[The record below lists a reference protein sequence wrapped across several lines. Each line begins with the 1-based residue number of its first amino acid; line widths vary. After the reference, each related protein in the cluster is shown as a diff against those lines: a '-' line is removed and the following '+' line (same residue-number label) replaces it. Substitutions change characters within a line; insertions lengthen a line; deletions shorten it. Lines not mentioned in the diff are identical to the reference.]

1 MRDYLETVTRRV
13 VVYDGGMGATL
24 EQFDL
29 TQEDYGG
36 LQGKCHE
43 ALVLNRPDVIEGVHA
58 SMLDAGAEV
67 VETDTFQGS
76 RLKLEEWGLAD
87 YTVEVNTKAA
97 EIARRAAGE
106 HRFVAGSIGPTGYLP
121 ASDDSTLGQIRF
133 GELVEVFAEQAA
145 GLVDGGADLII
156 IETAQDILEV
166 KAAVFGAREAFKS
179 TGRTLPIHTS
189 VSLLPNGGKMLLGT
203 DISAVL
209 CTLEALRVDVIGL
222 NCSTGPEDMRDAI
235 RFLGEFCSVPVACIP
250 NAGLPLQGPDG
261 ETIFPEQ
268 PGPLAD
274 ALAEFVERYG
284 VGVVGGCCGTTPEH
298 IRAIVER
305 VRPAGGDTA
314 RGANG
319 DTAPRTTA
327 AGAALP
333 TRAAPPSAGGGA
345 KGSTTLPTRA
355 VAPRPAPRPPH
366 LSSMIAATPLV
377 QEPHPTM
384 VGERVNSQGSRK
396 AKQLLLADDYDGL
409 VQIAEDQV
417 TGGAHVLDTCVAL
430 TERSDEDEQMR
441 QVVKR
446 ISLTQPAPIQ
456 VDSTEPEVIE
466 TALEQIPGRAIVNSV
481 NLEAGRDKLD
491 RVVPLALAHGAALI
505 ALTIDEVGM
514 AKTAQR
520 KVEIAERIRDLCC
533 EEHGLDPELLIFD
546 CLTFTLTT
554 GDEEWRP
561 SAVETIEGIRRIKAE
576 IPHVK
581 TSLGVSNVSFGVSP
595 GARAVLNSVFLH
607 HCVQAGLDLA
617 MVNPNHITP
626 YSEISHEERKLA
638 DDLVFNR
645 SEDALQHFIEHF
657 ESKGETEAQT
667 TANPTEGMEPEE
679 ALHFHILRRRK
690 EGVEDWIDLS
700 VEKIGAVPT
709 LNEVLLPAMKE
720 VGDKF
725 GAGELILPFVLQ
737 SAEVMKR
744 AVAQLEKYLD
754 KIEGYTKGT
763 VVLATVFGDVHD
775 IGKSLVNTILT
786 NNGYTVID
794 LGKQVPIQTILDAAQ
809 EHEATAIGL
818 SALLVSTSKQMPA
831 CIQEL
836 HAKGLQYPVLI
847 GGAAI
852 NRAFSFRALYPGG
865 KDSTEPYAPGVFYC
879 KDAFEGLSVMDQL
892 IDEQAHTALLEK
904 LRAGATAFREKGE
917 EPVEQGDLTD
927 SSVRSP
933 ARTDAPVPTPPYW
946 GVREIPVDLNAV
958 YSHLDTHVLFKLHWG
973 GKGVKGEAWRE
984 LVEENFR
991 PRLERMWAEANG
1003 RLAGERPEEHAN
1015 GRTGASSKDAEET
1028 QAHAP
1033 YLHPRALLGF
1043 FPCYAAGND
1052 IVVLD
1057 PEDRA
1062 TELTRFVCPRQPKGD
1077 RICLADFFRSG
1088 VKVEGEGAKAG
1099 AAGAAAAAGSSSYL
1113 PPAELDVIAV
1123 QAVTVGSEVTELMA
1137 KLEAEGEFAEQ
1148 LFVHGLGVQT
1158 AEGLAEW
1165 LHHEA
1170 RAMLSIPAT
1179 QGRRYSWGYPAVPEQ
1194 SEHLKVE
1201 KLLDLGQIGMKI
1213 TDGYAPEPEQS
1224 TLALVAHHPQAIY
1237 FGTRQGRLLP
1247 DGSPDDLIKGSYR
1260 DPSLAGFDGVRELA
1274 DEDPP
1279 DGVVEGEDEPA
1290 LAG

>member
-1 MRDYLETVTRRV
+1 MPRDYLTAINSHV
-13 VVYDGGMGATL
+13 VIYDGGMGATL
-24 EQFDL
+24 EQFEL
-29 TQEDYGG
+29 TSEDYGG

-76 RLKLEEWGLAD
+76 RLKLEEWGLGEH
-87 YTVEVNTKAA
+87 TLEINTKAA
-97 EIARRAAGE
+97 EIARKAAGE
-106 HRFVAGSIGPTGYLP
+106 SRYVAGSIGPTGFLP
-121 ASDDSTLGQIRF
+121 ASEDPSLGQILFRD
-133 GELVEVFAEQAA
+133 LVGVFAEQAE
-145 GLVDGGADLII
+145 GLIAGGADLII

-166 KAAVFGAREAFKS
+166 KAAVFGAREAFAKA
-179 TGRTLPIHTS
+179 GRTLPIHTS

-209 CTLEALRVDVIGL
+209 TTLSALKVDVIGL

-235 RFLGEFCSVPVACIP
+235 RFLGELCPVPVACIP

-268 PGPLAD
+268 PEPLAE
-274 ALAEFVERYG
+274 ALTEFVERYG
-284 VGVVGGCCGTTPEH
+284 VGIVGGCCGTTPAH
-298 IRAIVER
+298 IAAIAER
-305 VRPAGGDTA
+305 V
-314 RGANG
+314 
-319 DTAPRTTA
+319 
-327 AGAALP
+327 
-333 TRAAPPSAGGGA
+333 
-345 KGSTTLPTRA
+345 KERA
-355 VAPRPAPRPPH
+355 VSPRPAPRAAH

-377 QEPHPTM
+377 QEPRPTM

-396 AKQLLLADDYDGL
+396 AKELLLADDYDGL

-417 TGGAHVLDTCVAL
+417 TGGAHVLDLCVAL
-430 TERSDEDEQMR
+430 TERTDEDEQMR
-441 QVVKR
+441 ILDKK

-456 VDSTEPEVIE
+456 IDSTEPEVIQL
-466 TALEQIPGRAIVNSV
+466 ALEQTPGRAIVNSV

-491 RVVPLALAHGAALI
+491 RVVPMALEHGAALI

-514 AKTAQR
+514 GKTAER
-520 KVEIAERIRDLCC
+520 KVEIAKRIYELCC
-533 EEHGLDPELLIFD
+533 VEHGLDPELLIFD
-546 CLTFTLTT
+546 CLTFVIIT
-554 GDEEWRP
+554 GDEELQT
-561 SAVETIEGIRRIKAE
+561 SAIETIEGIRQIKAE
-576 IPHVK
+576 IPSVK

-626 YSEISHEERKLA
+626 YSEISDGERELA
-638 DDLVFNR
+638 DDLLFNR
-645 SEDALQHFIEHF
+645 REDALARFIAHF
-657 ESKGETEAQT
+657 ESKGEDDSAQS
-667 TANPTEGMEPEE
+667 AADPTEGMEPEE

-690 EGVEDWIDLS
+690 DGVEEWIDRS

-786 NNGYTVID
+786 NNGYTVVD
-794 LGKQVPIQTILDAAQ
+794 LGKQVPIQTIVDAAQ

-836 HAKGLQYPVLI
+836 HAKGLGYPVLI

-852 NRAFSFRALYPGG
+852 NRAFSYRALFPGG
-865 KDSTEPYAPGVFYC
+865 KESEEIYEPGVFYC
-879 KDAFEGLSVMDQL
+879 KDAFEGLAVMDQL
-892 IDEQAHTALLEK
+892 IDDEARAALDEK
-904 LRAGATAFREKGE
+904 LRAGAKAFREKGE
-917 EPVEQGDLTD
+917 APVEELNFADD
-927 SSVRSP
+927 SVRSS
-933 ARTDAPVPTPPYW
+933 ARTDAPIPEPPFW
-946 GVREIPVDLNAV
+946 GVQEIPVDMDEV
-958 YSHLDTHVLFKLHWG
+958 YRHLDTHVLFKLHWG
-973 GKGVKGEAWRE
+973 GRGVKGEAWQK
-984 LVEENFR
+984 LLSDDFR
-991 PRLERMWAEANG
+991 PRLERMWQEQ
-1003 RLAGERPEEHAN
+1003 
-1015 GRTGASSKDAEET
+1015 T
-1028 QAHAP
+1028 

-1043 FPCYAAGND
+1043 FPCYALGNE
-1052 IVVLD
+1052 IVLLD
-1057 PEDRA
+1057 PEDRGR
-1062 TELTRFVCPRQPKGD
+1062 ELTRFVCPRQPKGD
-1077 RICLADFFRSG
+1077 RICLADFFRPA
-1088 VKVEGEGAKAG
+1088 VDGA
-1099 AAGAAAAAGSSSYL
+1099 
-1113 PPAELDVIAV
+1113 PPEELDVIAV
-1123 QAVTVGSEVTELMA
+1123 QAVTVGTEVTELMA
-1137 KLEAEGEFAEQ
+1137 RLESEGEFAEQ

-1165 LHHEA
+1165 LHWRVRE
-1170 RAMLSIPAT
+1170 MLGIDAA

-1194 SEHLKVE
+1194 SEHLKVAD
-1201 KLLDLGQIGMKI
+1201 LLHLENIGMRI
-1213 TDGYAPEPEQS
+1213 TDGYAPDPEQS
-1224 TLALVAHHPQAIY
+1224 TLALIAHHPQAIY

-1247 DGSPDDLIKGSYR
+1247 DGSPDDLIRGSAR
-1260 DPSLAGFDGVRELA
+1260 DPSLFGEI
-1274 DEDPP
+1274 EDSEPP
-1279 DGVVEGEDEPA
+1279 EGGIEGEDEPA
-1290 LAG
+1290 MAGDSG

>member
-1 MRDYLETVTRRV
+1 MPAASIHGMRDYLDAISRRV

-43 ALVLNRPDVIEGVHA
+43 ALILNRPDVIEGVHS
-58 SMLDAGAEV
+58 SMLEAGAEV
-67 VETDTFQGS
+67 LETDTFQGS
-76 RLKLEEWGLAD
+76 RLKLGEWGLAD
-87 YTVEVNTKAA
+87 YTVEINTKAA
-97 EIARRAAGE
+97 EIARKAAGE
-106 HRFVAGSIGPTGYLP
+106 SRFVAGSIGPTGFLP
-121 ASDDSTLGQIRF
+121 ASEDPSLGQIRF
-133 GELVEVFAEQAA
+133 RELVEVFAEQAA
-145 GLVDGGADLII
+145 GLIDGGADLII

-209 CTLEALRVDVIGL
+209 TTLEALRVDVIGL

-235 RFLGEFCSVPVACIP
+235 RFLGEFSPVPVACIP

-261 ETIFPEQ
+261 ETIFPER
-268 PGPLAD
+268 PEPLAE
-274 ALAEFVERYG
+274 ALKEFVERYG
-284 VGVVGGCCGTTPEH
+284 VGIVGGCCGTTPAH
-298 IRAIVER
+298 IAAIVER
-305 VRPAGGDTA
+305 VGG
-314 RGANG
+314 REV
-319 DTAPRTTA
+319 
-327 AGAALP
+327 
-333 TRAAPPSAGGGA
+333 S
-345 KGSTTLPTRA
+345 
-355 VAPRPAPRPPH
+355 PRPAPRPPH
-366 LSSMIAATPLV
+366 LSSMIEAITLT
-377 QEPHPTM
+377 QEPAPTM
-384 VGERVNSQGSRK
+384 VGERVNSQGSRR
-396 AKQLLLADDYDGL
+396 AKELLLADDYDGL

-417 TGGAHVLDTCVAL
+417 TGGAHVLDLCVAL
-430 TERSDEDEQMR
+430 TERADEDEQMR
-441 QVVKR
+441 ILAKK
-446 ISLTQPAPIQ
+446 ISLSQPAPIQ
-456 VDSTEPEVIE
+456 IDSTEPEVIE
-466 TALEQIPGRAIVNSV
+466 RALDQIPGRAIVNSV
-481 NLEAGRDKLD
+481 NLEAGREKLD
-491 RVVPLALAHGAALI
+491 RVVPVALAHGAALI

-514 AKTAQR
+514 AKTAER
-520 KVEIAERIRDLCC
+520 KVEVAKRIRDLCC
-533 EEHGLDPELLIFD
+533 TEHGLDPELLIFD

-561 SAVETIEGIRRIKAE
+561 SAVETIEGIKRIKAE

-626 YSEISHEERKLA
+626 YGEIPENERELA

-645 SEDALQHFIEHF
+645 SEDALERFIGHF
-657 ESKGETEAQT
+657 ESKGEEDGAGATGST
-667 TANPTEGMEPEE
+667 DPTEGMEPEE

-690 EGVEDWIDLS
+690 EGVEGWIDRS

-737 SAEVMKR
+737 SAEVMKK
-744 AVAQLEKYLD
+744 AVAQLERYLD

-794 LGKQVPIQTILDAAQ
+794 LGKQVPIQTIVDAAQ

-831 CIQEL
+831 CISEL
-836 HAKGLQYPVLI
+836 HAKGLDFPVLI

-852 NRAFSFRALYPGG
+852 NRAFSYRALYPGG
-865 KDSTEPYAPGVFYC
+865 KDSDELYEPGVFYC
-879 KDAFEGLSVMDQL
+879 KDAFEGLAVMDQL
-892 IDEQAHTALLEK
+892 VDEKSRSALGAK
-904 LRAGATAFREKGE
+904 LRAGASAFREKGE
-917 EPVEQGDLTD
+917 EPQEDLNFAD
-927 SSVRSP
+927 DSVRSA
-933 ARTDAPVPTPPYW
+933 ARTDVPVPTPPFW
-946 GVREIPVDLNAV
+946 GVKEIPVDLEEV
-958 YSHLDTHVLFKLHWG
+958 YRHLDTHVLFKLHWG
-973 GKGVKGEAWRE
+973 GRGVKGEAWQTLLRDD
-984 LVEENFR
+984 FR
-991 PRLERMWAEANG
+991 PRLERMWSEQ
-1003 RLAGERPEEHAN
+1003 
-1015 GRTGASSKDAEET
+1015 D
-1028 QAHAP
+1028 

-1043 FPCYAAGND
+1043 FPCYSLGND
-1052 IVVLD
+1052 IIVLD
-1057 PEDRA
+1057 PRDRA
-1062 TELTRFVCPRQPKGD
+1062 GELTRFVCPRQPKGD
-1077 RICLADFFRSG
+1077 RICLADFFRPAIDG
-1088 VKVEGEGAKAG
+1088 K
-1099 AAGAAAAAGSSSYL
+1099 

-1137 KLEAEGEFAEQ
+1137 KLEADGEFAEQ

-1165 LHHEA
+1165 LHASA
-1170 RAMLSIPAT
+1170 REMLGIEAT

-1194 SEHLKVE
+1194 AEHLKVE
-1201 KLLDLGQIGMKI
+1201 QLLGLGDIGMKI

-1224 TLALVAHHPQAIY
+1224 TLALVAHHPQASY
-1237 FGTRQGRLLP
+1237 FGTRQGRLLEN
-1247 DGSPDDLIKGSYR
+1247 GSPDDLIRGSRR
-1260 DPSLAGFDGVRELA
+1260 DPSLFA
-1274 DEDPP
+1274 DLDDTEPEE
-1279 DGVVEGEDEPA
+1279 GGVEGEEPGKAEPA
-1290 LAG
+1290 LAGEAG

>member
-1 MRDYLETVTRRV
+1 MRDFLQAIHSHV
-13 VVYDGGMGATL
+13 VIYDGGMGATL

-29 TQEDYGG
+29 TPEDYGG

-67 VETDTFQGS
+67 VETDTFQAS
-76 RLKLEEWGLAD
+76 RLKLGEWGLAD
-87 YTVEVNTKAA
+87 YTVEINTKAA
-97 EIARRAAGE
+97 EIARKAAGE
-106 HRFVAGSIGPTGYLP
+106 HRYVAGSIGPTGYLP
-121 ASDDSTLGQIRF
+121 ASEDPSLGQIRF
-133 GELVEVFAEQAA
+133 GELVEIFAEQAA
-145 GLVDGGADLII
+145 GLIDGGADLII

-166 KAAVFGAREAFKS
+166 KAAVFGAREAFGT

-209 CTLEALRVDVIGL
+209 TTLEALKVDVIGL

-235 RFLGEFCSVPVACIP
+235 RFLGEYCPVPVACIP

-261 ETIFPEQ
+261 ETIFPEK
-268 PGPLAD
+268 PAPLAE
-274 ALAEFVERYG
+274 ALKEFVERYG
-284 VGVVGGCCGTTPEH
+284 VGIVGGCCGTTPAH
-298 IRAIVER
+298 IAAIAER
-305 VRPAGGDTA
+305 LGSPGSAQADSST
-314 RGANG
+314 
-319 DTAPRTTA
+319 
-327 AGAALP
+327 AGAQV
-333 TRAAPPSAGGGA
+333 G
-345 KGSTTLPTRA
+345 GSTAGAQVGGLTTRP
-355 VAPRPAPRPPH
+355 VGPRPAPRPPH
-366 LSSMIAATPLV
+366 LSSMIAATPLA
-377 QEPHPTM
+377 QEPAPTM

-396 AKQLLLADDYDGL
+396 AKELLLADDYDGL

-417 TGGAHVLDTCVAL
+417 TGGAHVLDLCVAL
-430 TERSDEDEQMR
+430 TERPDEDEQMR
-441 QVVKR
+441 LVAKKV
-446 ISLTQPAPIQ
+446 SLTQPAPIQ

-466 TALEQIPGRAIVNSV
+466 RALEQIPGRAIVNSV
-481 NLEAGRDKLD
+481 NLEAGRAKLD
-491 RVVPLALAHGAALI
+491 RVVPVALAHGAALI

-514 AKTAQR
+514 AKTAER
-520 KVEIAERIRDLCC
+520 KVEIAKRIRDLCC
-533 EEHGLDPELLIFD
+533 EEHGLDPQLLIFD

-561 SAVETIEGIRRIKAE
+561 SAVETIAGIKAIKE
-576 IPHVK
+576 QIPDVK

-626 YSEISHEERKLA
+626 YSEIPDVERELA

-645 SEDALQHFIEHF
+645 REDALEKFIEHF
-657 ESKGETEAQT
+657 ESKGPEDAAQGAT
-667 TANPTEGMEPEE
+667 DPTEGMEPEE
-679 ALHFHILRRRK
+679 ALHFHILRRRR
-690 EGVEDWIDLS
+690 EGVEDWIDKS

-786 NNGYTVID
+786 NNGYTVVD

-809 EHEATAIGL
+809 EHDATAIGL

-836 HAKGLQYPVLI
+836 HAKGLPYPVLI

-852 NRAFSFRALYPGG
+852 NRAFGYRALYPGG
-865 KDSTEPYAPGVFYC
+865 KDSDVVYQPGVFYC
-879 KDAFEGLSVMDQL
+879 KDAFEGLAVMDQL
-892 IDEQAHTALLEK
+892 IDADARGALVQK
-904 LRAGATAFREKGE
+904 LLAGATEFRAKGDAPAE
-917 EPVEQGDLTD
+917 ELNFADD
-927 SSVRSP
+927 SVRSA
-933 ARTDAPVPTPPYW
+933 ARTDVPIPTPPFW
-946 GVREIPVDLNAV
+946 GVRETPVNLDEV

-973 GKGVKGEAWRE
+973 GRGVKGEAWQTLLRDD
-984 LVEENFR
+984 FQ
-991 PRLERMWAEANG
+991 PRLERMWREQ
-1003 RLAGERPEEHAN
+1003 
-1015 GRTGASSKDAEET
+1015 T
-1028 QAHAP
+1028 

-1043 FPCYAAGND
+1043 FPCYSAGND

-1057 PEDRA
+1057 PAVMDPTGGSDPA
-1062 TELTRFVCPRQPKGD
+1062 DPASELTRFVCPRQPKGD
-1077 RICLADFFRSG
+1077 RLCLADFFRPGIKSHPS
-1088 VKVEGEGAKAG
+1088 EPTQ
-1099 AAGAAAAAGSSSYL
+1099 
-1113 PPAELDVIAV
+1113 PPEELDVIAV

-1165 LHHEA
+1165 LHYEV
-1170 RAMLSIPAT
+1170 RRMLDIPLT

-1194 SEHLKVE
+1194 AEHLKVE
-1201 KLLDLGQIGMKI
+1201 KLLHLEQIGMHI

-1247 DGSPDDLIKGSYR
+1247 NGSPDDVIRGSYR
-1260 DPSLAGFDGVRELA
+1260 DPSLFGEESPALG

-1279 DGVVEGEDEPA
+1279 DGAVEEEDEPA
-1290 LAG
+1290 MAG

>member
-1 MRDYLETVTRRV
+1 MRDYLKAINSRV
-13 VVYDGGMGATL
+13 VIYDGGMGATL

-29 TQEDYGG
+29 TAEDYGG
-36 LQGKCHE
+36 LAGKCHE
-43 ALVLNRPDVIEGVHA
+43 ALILNRPDVIEGVHN
-58 SMLDAGAEV
+58 SMLEAGAEV
-67 VETDTFQGS
+67 LETDTFQGS
-76 RLKLEEWGLAD
+76 RIKLEEWGLAD
-87 YTVEVNTKAA
+87 YTVEINTKAA
-97 EIARRAAGE
+97 EIARKAAGE
-106 HRFVAGSIGPTGYLP
+106 ERFVAGSIGPTGYLP
-121 ASDDSTLGQIRF
+121 ASEEASLGQIRF
-133 GELVEVFAEQAA
+133 GELVEVFSEQAA
-145 GLVDGGADLII
+145 GLIDGGADLLI

-166 KAAVFGAREAFKS
+166 KAAIFGAREAFRS

-209 CTLEALRVDVIGL
+209 TTLESLGVDVIGL

-235 RFLGEFCSVPVACIP
+235 RFLGEFCPVPVACIP

-261 ETIFPEQ
+261 ETIFPER
-268 PGPLAD
+268 PEPLAE
-274 ALAEFVERYG
+274 ALKEFVERYS

-298 IRAIVER
+298 IAAIAER
-305 VRPAGGDTA
+305 VAGRP
-314 RGANG
+314 
-319 DTAPRTTA
+319 
-327 AGAALP
+327 
-333 TRAAPPSAGGGA
+333 
-345 KGSTTLPTRA
+345 
-355 VAPRPAPRPPH
+355 VAPRPARRPAH
-366 LSSMIAATPLV
+366 VSSMIAATPLV
-377 QEPHPTM
+377 QEPRPTM

-396 AKQLLLADDYDGL
+396 AKELLLADDYDGL
-409 VQIAEDQV
+409 LQIAEDQV
-417 TGGAHVLDTCVAL
+417 TGGAHVLDLCVAL

-441 QVVKR
+441 LLAKKV
-446 ISLTQPAPIQ
+446 SLTQPAPIQ
-456 VDSTEPEVIE
+456 IDSTEPEVIE
-466 TALEQIPGRAIVNSV
+466 RALEQIPGRAIVNSV

-491 RVVPLALAHGAALI
+491 RVVPVALAHGAALI

-514 AKTAQR
+514 AKTAER
-520 KVEIAERIRDLCC
+520 KVEIAKRIRDLCC

-561 SAVETIEGIRRIKAE
+561 SAVETIAGIRAIKAE

-607 HCVQAGLDLA
+607 HCVDAGLDLA

-626 YSEISHEERKLA
+626 YSEISDGERELA

-645 SEDALQHFIEHF
+645 REDALERFISHF
-657 ESKGETEAQT
+657 ESKGEEEAES
-667 TANPTEGMEPEE
+667 AADPTEGMEPEQ

-690 EGVEDWIDLS
+690 EGVEDWIDRS

-709 LNEVLLPAMKE
+709 LNDVLLPAMKE

-737 SAEVMKR
+737 SAEVMKK

-786 NNGYTVID
+786 NNGYTVVD
-794 LGKQVPIQTILDAAQ
+794 LGKQVPIQTILDAAV
-809 EHEATAIGL
+809 EHQATAIGL

-836 HAKGLQYPVLI
+836 HAKKLDYPVLI

-852 NRAFSFRALYPGG
+852 NRAFSYRALYPGG
-865 KDSTEPYAPGVFYC
+865 KDSDELYEPGVFYC
-879 KDAFEGLSVMDQL
+879 KDAFEGLAVMDQL
-892 IDEQAHTALLEK
+892 IDDEAHGALVEK

-917 EPVEQGDLTD
+917 EPVEVLNLADD
-927 SSVRSP
+927 SVRSP
-933 ARTDAPVPTPPYW
+933 ARTDAPVPTPPFW
-946 GVREIPVDLNAV
+946 GVQEIEVDLDEV
-958 YSHLDTHVLFKLHWG
+958 YHHLDTHVLFKLHWG
-973 GKGVKGEAWRE
+973 GRGVKGEAWQKLLRE
-984 LVEENFR
+984 DFR
-991 PRLERMWAEANG
+991 PRLERMWREQ
-1003 RLAGERPEEHAN
+1003 
-1015 GRTGASSKDAEET
+1015 T
-1028 QAHAP
+1028 

-1043 FPCYAAGND
+1043 FPCYALGND
-1052 IVVLD
+1052 IIVLD
-1057 PEDRA
+1057 PTDRA

-1077 RICLADFFRSG
+1077 RICLADFFR
-1088 VKVEGEGAKAG
+1088 
-1099 AAGAAAAAGSSSYL
+1099 
-1113 PPAELDVIAV
+1113 PAVDGRAPEELDVIAV

-1137 KLEAEGEFAEQ
+1137 KLEADGEFAEQ
-1148 LFVHGLGVQT
+1148 LFVHGIGVQT

-1165 LHHEA
+1165 LHYRVRE
-1170 RAMLSIPAT
+1170 MLDIDPA

-1201 KLLDLGQIGMKI
+1201 KLLELSRIGMKI

-1247 DGSPDDLIKGSYR
+1247 DGSPDDLIRGSSR
-1260 DPSLAGFDGVRELA
+1260 DPSLFA
-1274 DEDPP
+1274 DLEDTDPP
-1279 DGVVEGEDEPA
+1279 DGAVEAEDEPA
-1290 LAG
+1290 MAGEGAG